1 MQVGGVGSSG
11 GSGDGT
17 VMADVLAGLG
27 YRMGEGAV
35 GWRAGWGGV
44 RRGGPLVVGW
54 VVARGGAACA
64 HGRTCWVGHSGA
76 WVRGPTLRERSRSQV
91 GRAQ

>member
-27 YRMGEGAV
+27 YRMREGAV
-35 GWRAGWGGV
+35 GRRAGWGG
-44 RRGGPLVVGW
+44 G
-54 VVARGGAACA
+54 
-64 HGRTCWVGHSGA
+64 
-76 WVRGPTLRERSRSQV
+76 
-91 GRAQ
+91 